1 MKLKHQAWLMMKT
14 EESKSLCGL
23 LDFLLD
29 GHIGDGLLGG
39 LSEFPGGWE
48 PSLQR

>member
-1 MKLKHQAWLMMKT
+1 MMKT

-23 LDFLLD
+23 LYYGILDFLLD
-29 GHIGDGLLGG
+29 GRIGDGLLGG